1 MKKKQI
7 PAMNAEADQQMN
19 YSLVQEN
26 STLSAHDDL
35 SEENGIAIRYSKDFR
50 DRKSVV

>member
-19 YSLVQEN
+19 YSLVQEKF
-26 STLSAHDDL
+26 H
-35 SEENGIAIRYSKDFR
+35 
-50 DRKSVV
+50 SVRA